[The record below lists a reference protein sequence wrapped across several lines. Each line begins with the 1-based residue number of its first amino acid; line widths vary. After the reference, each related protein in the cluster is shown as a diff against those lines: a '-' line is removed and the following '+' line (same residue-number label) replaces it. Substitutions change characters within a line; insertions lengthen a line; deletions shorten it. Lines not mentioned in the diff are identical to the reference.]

1 MVTSLMPISRSAAQ
15 LVNKY
20 AALEVRKVESS
31 DPVARDSRY
40 KMQCYAA
47 AVRTTDL
54 CTPASAV
61 RTAIEK
67 DTAL

>member
-31 DPVARDSRY
+31 DPVARDGRY
-40 KMQCYAA
+40 KMQCNAA
-47 AVRTTDL
+47 AVRTDL

-67 DTAL
+67 DTGLQ

>member
-31 DPVARDSRY
+31 DPVARDGRD
-40 KMQCYAA
+40 KMQCYA
-47 AVRTTDL
+47 VDVKTDL

-61 RTAIEK
+61 RTVIEK
-67 DTAL
+67 DTGLQ